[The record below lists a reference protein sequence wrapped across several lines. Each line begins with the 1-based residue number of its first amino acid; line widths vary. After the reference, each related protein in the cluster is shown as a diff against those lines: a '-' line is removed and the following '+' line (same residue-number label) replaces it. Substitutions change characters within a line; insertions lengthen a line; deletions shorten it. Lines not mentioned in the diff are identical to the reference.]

1 MMMGVLDTKLQMARG
16 GAQLDHVRHAGGPVL
31 SAPSPRHTDCRA
43 RAPLAGLSPSSFSN
57 LLPLSRSLASSSCS
71 ISFFSSRSLS
81 PSRDLLHETDTWT
94 QVWGLMNYFSR
105 PCSLCRSIFISIM
118 EFMEFKGRSP

>member
-57 LLPLSRSLASSSCS
+57 LLSRLSLSLSLSRELELLNLFLLSRSLS
-71 ISFFSSRSLS
+71 
-81 PSRDLLHETDTWT
+81 
-94 QVWGLMNYFSR
+94 FSR
-105 PCSLCRSIFISIM
+105 MCCVR
-118 EFMEFKGRSP
+118 RA